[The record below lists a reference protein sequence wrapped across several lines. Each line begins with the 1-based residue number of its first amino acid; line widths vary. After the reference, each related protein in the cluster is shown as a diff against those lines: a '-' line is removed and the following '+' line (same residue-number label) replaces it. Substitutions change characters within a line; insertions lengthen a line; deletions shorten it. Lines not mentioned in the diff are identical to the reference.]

1 MNDSVK
7 IKAIGRDI
15 DDNDY
20 DEDAAAAVD
29 NISSFGSGVAFA
41 VAFVVVV
48 VVRDVFLSR
57 RKIVFLPRKRNKLFL
72 NEHQRISVS

>member
-1 MNDSVK
+1 MPKHKTRNDSVK

-41 VAFVVVV
+41 V
-48 VVRDVFLSR
+48 VVRDVFF
-57 RKIVFLPRKRNKLFL
+57 VAPQKRFFAAKTEINYF
-72 NEHQRISVS
+72 

>member
-1 MNDSVK
+1 MPKHKTRNDSVK
-7 IKAIGRDI
+7 IKAIRRDI

-48 VVRDVFLSR
+48 VVRDVLLSR
-57 RKIVFLPRKRNKLFL
+57 RKIVLLL
-72 NEHQRISVS
+72 LI

>member
-1 MNDSVK
+1 MPKHKTRNDSVK

-41 VAFVVVV
+41 VAVVV

-57 RKIVFLPRKRNKLFL
+57 RKIVFLPRKRN
-72 NEHQRISVS
+72 